1 MSNAESAF
9 PKIVT
14 AGADAILVYL
24 GEGIDPTVND
34 RVMALTTRVGESL
47 GDKLYDLV
55 PSYNSLMIYYN
66 VLSLSEDELREQVR
80 KLIDELAQNGFAH
93 SVSAE
98 STLHTIAVY
107 YDPSVGPDLE
117 RAAEQTSLSIDDIIR
132 MHTEQEYRVYAMGFA
147 PGFAYLGELP
157 EKLRLPR
164 LDNPRTKIP
173 AGSVAIA
180 EAQTAVYPSASPGGW
195 NIIGRTA
202 ETLYDPKADNISP
215 MKVGDRVQFKA
226 VSKDEFEQAG
236 GSLESLS

>member
-24 GEGIDPTVND
+24 GEGIDPEVND
-34 RVMALTTRVGESL
+34 RIMVLTNRVGSAL
-47 GDKLYDLV
+47 GNKLYDLV

-66 VLSLSEDELREQVR
+66 VLSLSEDELRECVR
-80 KLIDELAQNGFAH
+80 KLIDELQQDGDASGASKQ
-93 SVSAE
+93 
-98 STLHTIAVY
+98 STLHTIEVY

-117 RAAEQTSLSIDDIIR
+117 RAAKQTSLSIDDIINI
-132 MHTEQEYRVYAMGFA
+132 HTEQEYRVYAMGFA

-180 EAQTAVYPSASPGGW
+180 EAQTAVYPSESPGGW

>member
-24 GEGIDPTVND
+24 GEGIDPDVND
-34 RVMALTTRVGESL
+34 RVMALTNRIGNALGE
-47 GDKLYDLV
+47 KLYDLV

-66 VLSLSEDELREQVR
+66 VLLLSEDELRECVFE
-80 KLIDELAQNGFAH
+80 LIDELQQDGYASGASKQ
-93 SVSAE
+93 
-98 STLHTIAVY
+98 STLHAIEVY

-117 RAAEQTSLSIDDIIR
+117 RAAEQTSLSIDDIIK

-180 EAQTAVYPSASPGGW
+180 EAQTAVYPSESPGGW

-202 ETLYDPKADNISP
+202 ETLYDPQADSISP

>member
-24 GEGIDPTVND
+24 GEGIDADVND
-34 RVMALTTRVGESL
+34 RVMALTNRVGSAL
-47 GDKLYDLV
+47 GNKLYDLV

-66 VLSLSEDELREQVR
+66 VLAISEDELRECVR
-80 KLIDELAQNGFAH
+80 ELIDELQQDGYASGASEQ
-93 SVSAE
+93 
-98 STLHTIAVY
+98 STLHTIEVY

-117 RAAEQTSLSIDDIIR
+117 RAAKQTSLSIDDIIN

-180 EAQTAVYPSASPGGW
+180 EAQTAVYPSESPGGW

-202 ETLYDPKADNISP
+202 ETLYDPQADSISP

>member
-24 GEGIDPTVND
+24 GEGIDPDVNG
-34 RVMALTTRVGESL
+34 RVMALTNRVGNAL
-47 GDKLYDLV
+47 GGKLYDLV

-66 VLSLSEDELREQVR
+66 VLAISEDELRECVR
-80 KLIDELAQNGFAH
+80 KLIDELQQDDYASGASKQ
-93 SVSAE
+93 
-98 STLHTIAVY
+98 STLHTIEVY

-117 RAAEQTSLSIDDIIR
+117 RAADQTSLSIDDIIK

-180 EAQTAVYPSASPGGW
+180 EAQTAVYPSESPGGW

-202 ETLYDPKADNISP
+202 ETLYDPQADSISP

>member
-1 MSNAESAF
+1 MSNAESDF

-80 KLIDELAQNGFAH
+80 QLVDELAQNGFAD
-93 SVSAE
+93 SASAE
-98 STLHTIAVY
+98 STLHTIDVY
-107 YDPSVGPDLE
+107 YDSSVGPDLE
-117 RAAEQTSLSIDDIIR
+117 RAAEQTALSIDDIIQL
-132 MHTEQEYRVYAMGFA
+132 HTEQEYRVYAMGFA

>member
-1 MSNAESAF
+1 MSNAESDF

-66 VLSLSEDELREQVR
+66 VLSLSEDKLREQVR
-80 KLIDELAQNGFAH
+80 QLIEELAKNGFAD
-93 SVSAE
+93 SASAE
-98 STLHTIAVY
+98 STLHTIDVY

-117 RAAEQTSLSIDDIIR
+117 RAAKQTSLSIDDIIK

-180 EAQTAVYPSASPGGW
+180 EAQTAVYPSPSPGGW

-202 ETLYDPKADNISP
+202 EALYDPKADNISP

>member
-1 MSNAESAF
+1 
-9 PKIVT
+9 
-14 AGADAILVYL
+14 
-24 GEGIDPTVND
+24 
-34 RVMALTTRVGESL
+34 
-47 GDKLYDLV
+47 
-55 PSYNSLMIYYN
+55 
-66 VLSLSEDELREQVR
+66 
-80 KLIDELAQNGFAH
+80 
-93 SVSAE
+93 
-98 STLHTIAVY
+98 
-107 YDPSVGPDLE
+107 
-117 RAAEQTSLSIDDIIR
+117 

-180 EAQTAVYPSASPGGW
+180 EAQTAVYPSESPGGW

-202 ETLYDPKADNISP
+202 ETLYDPQADSISP

>member
-24 GEGIDPTVND
+24 GEGIDPEVND
-34 RVMALTTRVGESL
+34 RIMALTNRVSSAL
-47 GDKLYDLV
+47 GNNLYDLV

-66 VLSLSEDELREQVR
+66 VLSLSEDELRECVR
-80 KLIDELAQNGFAH
+80 KLIDELQQDGDASGASKQ
-93 SVSAE
+93 SA
-98 STLHTIAVY
+98 LHTIDVY

-117 RAAEQTSLSIDDIIR
+117 RAAEQTSLSIDGIIK

-180 EAQTAVYPSASPGGW
+180 EAQTAVYPSVSPGGW

-202 ETLYDPKADNISP
+202 ETLYDPQADNISP